1 MKKKIE
7 TNFIIFRA
15 LFWAAQP
22 KQKKKIIFL
31 PTLLKWQHSLH
42 ANFFSKFFP
51 SKFLLTFF
59 QIFIFQLL
67 FF

>member
-22 KQKKKIIFL
+22 KQKKNKNYSSSDFVKMATFL
-31 PTLLKWQHSLH
+31 TC
-42 ANFFSKFFP
+42 KFF
-51 SKFLLTFF
+51 F
-59 QIFIFQLL
+59 
-67 FF
+67 